1 MPLLYGL
8 LLVLLLGLIVVA
20 FSGTK
25 HVAWADK
32 MRRMSDL
39 LGNRAEW
46 TAPDYVRQQVRA
58 DYLDAFYQLTHAPML
73 TREAAERYLSG
84 TMLLFFREVM
94 LYYRTDPRFF
104 ETLCAD
110 HYVMV
115 RSFSED
121 GERCL
126 LFDRQTNRKVTL
138 LRDKDLKPWFTQAI
152 DDAVYVYRMVY
163 DRSLRRWKI
172 ESFLYQIPLSVGNDK
187 HLFLYPS
194 TVLSPNMPKMGRE
207 N

>member
-1 MPLLYGL
+1 MLLFYGL
-8 LLVLLLGLIVVA
+8 LLIILSGLLILA

-25 HVAWADK
+25 HVAWSDK
-32 MRRMSDL
+32 MRRMNNLMD
-39 LGNRAEW
+39 NRAEW

-58 DYLDAFYQLTHAPML
+58 DYLEAFYQLTRVPTL
-73 TREAAERYLSG
+73 TREAAMQYLSG

-104 ETLCAD
+104 ETLHAD

-115 RSFSED
+115 RGFSAD

-138 LRDKDLKPWFTQAI
+138 LHAKDLKPWFTQAI

-163 DRSLRRWKI
+163 DGALQRWKI

-194 TVLSPNMPKMGRE
+194 SVLSAHLPKMGRE

>member
-1 MPLLYGL
+1 MLLFYAFL
-8 LLVLLLGLIVVA
+8 LLILIGLFVLA

-32 MRRMSDL
+32 MRRVNEL
-39 LGNRAEW
+39 LGSRAEW
-46 TAPDYVRQQVRA
+46 VAPEYVRQQARA
-58 DYLDAFYQLTHAPML
+58 DYLEAFHQLTHAPTL
-73 TREAAERYLSG
+73 TREVAGRYLSG

-104 ETLCAD
+104 ETLRAD

-115 RSFSED
+115 RGFSAD

-138 LRDKDLKPWFTQAI
+138 LRAKDLKPWLTQAI
-152 DDAVYVYRMVY
+152 DDAVYVYRMAY
-163 DRSLRRWKI
+163 DRSMRRWKI
-172 ESFLYQIPLSVGNDK
+172 ESFLYQIPLSADSDA
-187 HLFLYPS
+187 HLFLYHPS
-194 TVLSPNMPKMGRE
+194 LSSAYLPKIGRE

>member
-1 MPLLYGL
+1 MLLFYGL
-8 LLVLLLGLIVVA
+8 LVIILLGLLIVA

-39 LGNRAEW
+39 FGNRTEW

-58 DYLDAFYQLTHAPML
+58 DYLEAFYQLTHAPTL
-73 TREAAERYLSG
+73 TREDAARFLSG

-104 ETLCAD
+104 ETLRAD

-115 RSFSED
+115 RGFSAD

-138 LRDKDLKPWFTQAI
+138 LRVKDLKPWFTQAI

-194 TVLSPNMPKMGRE
+194 SVLSAHLPKIGRE